1 MEPIH
6 ASEALDE
13 MHKQEQT
20 EEDSVFPEG
29 STGKPETEAADQKPS
44 THESVIEIQASE
56 TKTEQPARSA
66 AENTAADR
74 KQNQNLPQKR
84 KSYGG
89 IGHRKAAS
97 AGCVREIRRCARRFS
112 AC

>member
-1 MEPIH
+1 
-6 ASEALDE
+6 
-13 MHKQEQT
+13 MHEQEQA

-74 KQNQNLPQKR
+74 KQKP
-84 KSYGG
+84 KSSAKKKIIRISQGDPILYGVVVDS
-89 IGHRKAAS
+89 K
-97 AGCVREIRRCARRFS
+97 
-112 AC
+112 